1 MPMFIY
7 HYMILNIIVNGPA
20 GRGRMLFF
28 PILIDVTIC
37 YGYRAGRGFFPSGK
51 PFWMRPRLMKWEAK
65 GDDGFF
71 SQNWEESRWEI
82 RCRNGM
88 PAQRGALGKEREK
101 AGEGT

>member
-37 YGYRAGRGFFPSGK
+37 YGHRAGRGFFSVGK
-51 PFWMRPRLMKWEAK
+51 TFLDAPASNEMGGKRGRRF
-65 GDDGFF
+65 FF
-71 SQNWEESRWEI
+71 SK
-82 RCRNGM
+82 
-88 PAQRGALGKEREK
+88 LGRIPV
-101 AGEGT
+101 GDSL

>member
-1 MPMFIY
+1 MLQFVTA
-7 HYMILNIIVNGPA
+7 IVPDA
-20 GRGRMLFF
+20 
-28 PILIDVTIC
+28 
-37 YGYRAGRGFFPSGK
+37 GFFSPGK
-51 PFWMRPRLMKWEAK
+51 PFWMRVRLMKWEAK

-88 PAQRGALGKEREK
+88 PAQCGALGKEREK